1 MVTDR
6 EVTLSGGMV
15 ISYLDAGAP
24 DGDVVFYFH
33 GTPSSR
39 MQAAGLVDA
48 AAARFGVRVIAPDR
62 PGCGGSPFVRYRVA
76 DYPAIVARF
85 ADSLGIG
92 EFGVIGTSGGG
103 RYALSYGSALAERL
117 RRVAV
122 VSSTAPSDFPGVR
135 QTWSNQDR
143 RLYTTAAKAPWILW
157 AWMAKTARDLR
168 RDPGRMLKLLP
179 QMSPADEQAVQR
191 ADVRAVIRAMSTEAF
206 RQGGR
211 GAAHDLRLEALPWG
225 VSLESITAPVDVW
238 HAAGLTLEE
247 SAAIAADPVARRG
260 IEKVLDG
267 LDQVVQAVR
276 DAGFGTEHHRNPG
289 GLRAQPGPRARRLR

>member
-1 MVTDR
+1 
-6 EVTLSGGMV
+6 
-15 ISYLDAGAP
+15 
-24 DGDVVFYFH
+24 
-33 GTPSSR
+33 
-39 MQAAGLVDA
+39 
-48 AAARFGVRVIAPDR
+48 
-62 PGCGGSPFVRYRVA
+62 VRYRVA
-76 DYPAIVARF
+76 GYPAIVARF

-238 HAAGLTLEE
+238 HGRDDTIVRCEQAEILA
-247 SAAIAADPVARRG
+247 AAIPGAQRHFLAGHGHFSLVFTQAASYLEPFR
-260 IEKVLDG
+260 
-267 LDQVVQAVR
+267 
-276 DAGFGTEHHRNPG
+276 AG
-289 GLRAQPGPRARRLR
+289 A